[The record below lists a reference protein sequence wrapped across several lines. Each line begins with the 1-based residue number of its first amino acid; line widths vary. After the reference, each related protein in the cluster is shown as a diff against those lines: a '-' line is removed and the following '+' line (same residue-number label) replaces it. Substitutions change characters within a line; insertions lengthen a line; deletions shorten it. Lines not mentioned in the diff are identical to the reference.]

1 MKITSFLFQYI
12 YCSKSKKEV
21 NLRCEVLFCVKNIH
35 NMATNHLLLIIFISF
50 LGPAIGSFL
59 GVFKKYNEKQI
70 GYMLSFAAGVMV
82 YVSLFNL
89 VPESLI
95 KNTVALAGVGIMV
108 GMVFMHLMNLLV
120 PHYHHSKG
128 GELNKKEKIK
138 RLAMFVL
145 IGIFI
150 HNLPEG
156 IAIGVGALSDLKF
169 SFVIAM
175 AIAFHDIPEAICIAA
190 PLYYANGNKIK
201 SFFVTAITV
210 IPTIVGFLVTYYFF
224 NNMSDKLLGF
234 IISFTAGIML
244 YMSFFELLPAVFNGP
259 GKKLKQLICFFV
271 GCFFVYVLG
280 WLII

>member
-1 MKITSFLFQYI
+1 
-12 YCSKSKKEV
+12 
-21 NLRCEVLFCVKNIH
+21 
-35 NMATNHLLLIIFISF
+35 MATNHLLLIIFISF

-59 GVFKKYNEKQI
+59 GVVKKYSEKQI

-89 VPESLI
+89 IPESLR
-95 KNTVALAGVGIMV
+95 NDTVLLAGAGIGL
-108 GMVFMHLMNLLV
+108 GMIFMHLMNFLV

-128 GELNKKEKIK
+128 SELSKREKIK
-138 RLAMFVL
+138 RLAIFVF

-201 SFFVTAITV
+201 SFFITTITV

-224 NNMSDKLLGF
+224 NNLSSRLLGLT
-234 IISFTAGIML
+234 IGFTAGVML
-244 YMSFFELLPAVFNGP
+244 YMSFFELLPSVFNGQ
-259 GKKLKQLICFFV
+259 GKRPIKIMYFFV
-271 GCFFVYVLG
+271 GCLFVFILGRFF
-280 WLII
+280 I